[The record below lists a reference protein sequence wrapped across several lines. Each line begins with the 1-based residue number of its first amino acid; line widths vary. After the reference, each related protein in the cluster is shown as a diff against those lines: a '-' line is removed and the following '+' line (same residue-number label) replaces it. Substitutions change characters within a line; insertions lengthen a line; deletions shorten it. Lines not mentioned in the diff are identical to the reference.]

1 MLNNINNLMIFC
13 FRLEIK
19 AKEWE
24 IMTALNFDISFPTYY
39 NFFERFF
46 WKSFN
51 SDVNSNYIRSI
62 EETGVYILRMIL
74 YSSSLMKFRPHILG
88 LSLLNEYWF
97 DEKGRS
103 TQIIK
108 KKIFR
113 QKQRHSWIKT
123 NLTKTSWKFK
133 KEKL

>member
-1 MLNNINNLMIFC
+1 MIFC

-88 LSLLNEYWF
+88 LSVLILAVHTLFEELMNKNKSHK
-97 DEKGRS
+97 DVL
-103 TQIIK
+103 
-108 KKIFR
+108 KIQEREIVIFFF
-113 QKQRHSWIKT
+113 SI
-123 NLTKTSWKFK
+123 KFK
-133 KEKL
+133 IINISCRAMEFIP

>member
-1 MLNNINNLMIFC
+1 
-13 FRLEIK
+13 
-19 AKEWE
+19 
-24 IMTALNFDISFPTYY
+24 MTALNFDISFPTYY

-88 LSLLNEYWF
+88 LSVLILAVHTLFEELMNKNKSHKDVLKIQEREIVIFLLFY
-97 DEKGRS
+97 
-103 TQIIK
+103 
-108 KKIFR
+108 
-113 QKQRHSWIKT
+113 
-123 NLTKTSWKFK
+123 
-133 KEKL
+133 